1 MLSKI
6 IDYYLNLFEKSPLWN
21 SVDLWRNLFLTLVA
35 LLSLLY
41 LFRKK
46 IKYLLLKKDI
56 TEHDKKIFI
65 QSDRIL
71 SERNIFNSLS
81 TIENYYRF
89 DSDYLTKAED
99 FCKFFKD
106 LSNSYIE
113 KGLRKSS
120 AKLVSSI
127 KKLITFMVGRF
138 FIEPRTQPGP
148 NFTFELFPEDVDEI
162 GRKTKRYLEAEK
174 LLPKHTKAVR
184 INYLKYRRTVK
195 QSLIL

>member
-1 MLSKI
+1 MFSKI
-6 IDYYLNLFEKSPLWN
+6 TDYYLNLFQKSPIWN
-21 SVDLWRNLFLTLVA
+21 SVDLWRNFFLILVA

-46 IKYLLLKKDI
+46 IKILLLKKDI

-65 QSDRIL
+65 RSDRIL
-71 SERNIFNSLS
+71 SEHDILNSLN

-89 DSDYLTKAED
+89 DSEYLAKAEG
-99 FCKFFKD
+99 FYKFFRE

-120 AKLVSSI
+120 VKLALSI
-127 KKLITFMVGRF
+127 KKLTSFMAGRF

-148 NFTFELFPEDVDEI
+148 NFTFELFPEDIGEI

-184 INYLKYRRTVK
+184 TNYLKYRRAVK
-195 QSLIL
+195 WSLIL